1 MRNYEISFPKV
12 KLKKVSLFVVNI
24 LETVLLN
31 EKVVRVIDRISQ
43 DQVAINSALRVDEI
57 DEN

>member
-12 KLKKVSLFVVNI
+12 KLKKSFPLFVVNI
-24 LETVLLN
+24 LETVLLD
-31 EKVVRVIDRISQ
+31 EKVVRVID
-43 DQVAINSALRVDEI
+43 DQVAINSALGVDEI

>member
-1 MRNYEISFPKV
+1 
-12 KLKKVSLFVVNI
+12 
-24 LETVLLN
+24 
-31 EKVVRVIDRISQ
+31 VVRVIDRISQ

>member
-12 KLKKVSLFVVNI
+12 KLKKVFLIRSNI

-31 EKVVRVIDRISQ
+31 EKVVRVID